1 MAIVYCTHNTLNSKK
16 YIGKDSKN
24 NPHYLGSGVNIKQ
37 AIKKYGKEN
46 FEKEILWEGPI
57 EYMNDMETYWLEYF
71 NVDANPLFYNA
82 TKHNHGLTHYTDEL
96 REKRSEHFKNWW
108 QNTTY
113 KKIGKPL
120 SEECKQKKSKTMKVL
135 FKGKPSPMD
144 GKTHSDETKQK
155 MSKSQKGRKYSEES
169 KKRMSEARKKYLAT
183 RGF

>member
-1 MAIVYCTHNTLNSKK
+1 MAIIYCTHNILNGKK

-37 AIKKYGKEN
+37 AIQKYGKES

-71 NVDANPLFYNA
+71 NVDKNPLFYNA

-96 REKRSEHFKNWW
+96 RAKRSEHFKQWW
-108 QNTTY
+108 QTTTY

-120 SEECKQKKSKTMKVL
+120 SEECKRKKSEVMKL
-135 FKGKPSPMD
+135 IPPIRLGAKL
-144 GKTHSDETKQK
+144 SDETKQK
-155 MSKSQKGRKYSEES
+155 IGQSNKGRKMSEEA
-169 KKRMSEARKKYLAT
+169 KQKMRDARKKYWDK
-183 RGF
+183 